1 MNILYDYYY
10 DGSFVSVFFSILTVV
25 CLFALICLIKYSVKN
40 IKKYGF
46 NLPNI
51 LWMCAVAVVLTVTVS
66 CSFNAYRL
74 FKFDI
79 MYSNHRY
86 ETVAGTLRIIEI
98 ERDDYRD
105 AEQYDVIFTVDDV
118 LFDNTNS
125 FTKEQKDQL
134 VERDNKTIMVHY
146 NYVGKKPMIYEI
158 IE

>member
-10 DGSFVSVFFSILTVV
+10 DGSLVSVFFSILTVV
-25 CLFALICLIKYSVKN
+25 CLFALICLIKYAVKN
-40 IKKYGF
+40 IKIYGF

-74 FKFDI
+74 LKFDI

-86 ETVAGTLRIIEI
+86 ETVAGTLRVIEI

-105 AEQYDVIFTVDDV
+105 AEQYDIIFTVDDV
-118 LFDNTNS
+118 LLI
-125 FTKEQKDQL
+125 FTSPLQ
-134 VERDNKTIMVHY
+134 
-146 NYVGKKPMIYEI
+146 
-158 IE
+158 